1 MSMNTLMKPITNI
14 PMPSNIS
21 YPWNI
26 GSLLGML
33 LTMQIIT
40 GILLSM
46 HYLPES
52 EMAFASIINITQETN
67 SGWMTRFIHTNAAS
81 LFFLLIYLHISRTIY
96 YKSYHLIKP
105 WLTGWSL
112 LILLMMTS
120 FLGYTLPWG
129 QMSFWAATVITNLL
143 STIPYIGKSLTYW
156 LWGSHNISN
165 PTLNRF
171 FSLHLCIP
179 FVMMFLTMT
188 HLFTLHLT
196 GSSNPL
202 GTNSNLDKIP
212 FNPYFTTKD
221 LLTAMT
227 ILLLTILICTTDP
240 YITLSHDNSIP
251 ANPLSTPSH
260 IQPEWYFLFAYSI
273 LRSVPNKLGGTLAL
287 LLSIAILL
295 TLPLHMPSQIPNT
308 FNPKS
313 KILFTMFIITF
324 IMLSWLGSCPISP
337 PFNIITPIFTTLY
350 FLFFLTYPM
359 PFLWMN
365 TPDSS

>member
-1 MSMNTLMKPITNI
+1 MNMLMKPITNI
-14 PMPSNIS
+14 PMPSNITYS
-21 YPWNI
+21 WNI

-33 LTMQIIT
+33 LITQILT

-46 HYLPES
+46 HYLPQS
-52 EMAFASIINITQETN
+52 NMAFTSIINITQELN
-67 SGWMTRFIHTNAAS
+67 KGWMTRFIHTNTAS

-96 YKSYHLIKP
+96 YKSYYLIKP

-120 FLGYTLPWG
+120 FLGYILPWG

-156 LWGSHNISN
+156 LWGSHNISD

-171 FSLHLCIP
+171 FSMHFCIP
-179 FVMMFLTMT
+179 LIMTFLSMT

-212 FNPYFTTKD
+212 FNPYFTIKD
-221 LLTAMT
+221 SYTAIAT
-227 ILLLTILICTTDP
+227 LLLISMICTSCP
-240 YITLSHDNSIP
+240 HIFLSHDNSIL
-251 ANPLSTPSH
+251 ANPMSTPSH

-273 LRSVPNKLGGTLAL
+273 LRSIPNKLGGTLAL
-287 LLSIAILL
+287 LLSITILL
-295 TLPLHMPSQIPNT
+295 TLPMHKPSTIPNT
-308 FNPKS
+308 FQPKS
-313 KILFTMFIITF
+313 KILFATFITTF
-324 IMLSWLGSCPISP
+324 IMLSWLGSCPTSH

-350 FLFFLTYPM
+350 FLFFLTYPALSYKYT
-359 PFLWMN
+359 PHLN
-365 TPDSS
+365 TH